1 MTCGLFPLYF
11 LIFPKLPTMS
21 QSLVYI
27 VKQQLLTNS
36 VLPSI
41 FS

>member
-11 LIFPKLPTMS
+11 LIFSKLPTMS
-21 QSLVYI
+21 KSLVYI
-27 VKQQLLTNS
+27 VKQLLPNS